1 MNHFEYRGGVLHAE
15 DVPLPRIAEEVGT
28 PVYVYSTATLTRHYR
43 VFADPFA
50 AQGLDATV
58 CFAVKANSNLAVI
71 ATLARLGAGADVVS
85 EGELRRALAAGVPR
99 EKIVFSGVGKTA
111 AELAFALETG
121 IKQINVESLP
131 ELELLSQVATSLGV
145 TAEIA
150 IRINPDVDAK
160 THAKI
165 STGKKENKFGVD
177 LVDAPDAFRRAADL
191 PGIEPVSIAVHIGS
205 QLTDLAPYRAAFER
219 VAELTRSLQA
229 DGIAIAHLD
238 LGGGLGIPYDAED
251 PPPPDAYARMVKET
265 VGDLGLPI
273 MLEPGRLIVGNAGVL
288 LSRALFVKPGRE
300 KTFLILDAA
309 MNDLIRP
316 ALYDG
321 HHGIRPVKQPA
332 EGAQTVAYDVVGPV
346 CESGDTFAVA
356 RPLPRIEAGE
366 LVIFGSAGAYGA
378 VMAST
383 YNSRP
388 LVPEVLVDGERY
400 AVVRPRQTYE
410 EMLGLDRV
418 PDWLKDAR
426 EPISSTQ
433 DEGPPRKAAG
443 ADG

>member
-1 MNHFEYRGGVLHAE
+1 MNHFEYRAGALHVE
-15 DVPLPRIAEEVGT
+15 GVPLARIAEEVGT

-50 AQGLDATV
+50 EQELDATV

-131 ELELLSQVATSLGV
+131 ELETLSQVATSLGV
-145 TAEIA
+145 TAQIA

-177 LVDAPDAFRRAADL
+177 LIDAPDAFRRAAEL
-191 PGIEPVSIAVHIGS
+191 PGLSPVSIAVHIGS

-219 VAELTRSLQA
+219 VAELTRALQA
-229 DGIAIAHLD
+229 EGIDIAHLD
-238 LGGGLGIPYDAED
+238 LGGGLGIPYDAEA
-251 PPPPDAYARMVKET
+251 PPPPDAYARVVKET

-332 EGAQTVAYDVVGPV
+332 APAETIAYDVVGPV

-356 RPLPRIEAGE
+356 RALPKIEAGE
-366 LVIFGSAGAYGA
+366 LVVFDSAGAYGA

-383 YNSRP
+383 YNSR
-388 LVPEVLVDGERY
+388 LLAPEVLVDGDRY

-410 EMLGLDRV
+410 ELLGLDRM
-418 PDWLKDAR
+418 PDWLKPEAGAL
-426 EPISSTQ
+426 SSLSD
-433 DEGPPRKAAG
+433 DEPPRRAAG